1 MTKQQNEHHVNPKT
15 EAAKAL
21 SVAIQQEI
29 AAGRVREIKTDKELD
44 EWLSE
49 PDEKKD

>member
-1 MTKQQNEHHVNPKT
+1 MANQQNEQHVNPET

-44 EWLSE
+44 EWLLE